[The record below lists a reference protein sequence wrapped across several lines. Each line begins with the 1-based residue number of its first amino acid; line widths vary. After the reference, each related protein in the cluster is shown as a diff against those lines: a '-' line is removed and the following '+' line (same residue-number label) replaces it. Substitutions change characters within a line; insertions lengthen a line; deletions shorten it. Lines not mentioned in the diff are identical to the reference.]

1 MYTIKI
7 AAEKRAIGIGADF
20 NFYTDGLMDGG
31 AGVVFTRGNPTFS
44 KVVKT
49 IRRRGARFTCSYE
62 EEKRALE
69 EAVPWLQTGV
79 SQTSSVAVFTDF
91 KSLCAALLGKSTR
104 PRTPQI
110 QF

>member
-20 NFYTDGLMDGG
+20 NFYTDGLTDGG

-49 IRRRGARFTCSYE
+49 IRRRGAASLVPIKKKKRGPWRNRHTAYKRVCRKIIQCSWIPDLNMPLC
-62 EEKRALE
+62 LE
-69 EAVPWLQTGV
+69 SLQV
-79 SQTSSVAVFTDF
+79 
-91 KSLCAALLGKSTR
+91 
-104 PRTPQI
+104 
-110 QF
+110 